1 MLKLAKRIAIILIS
15 ILLISK
21 NLIGLADASNL
32 YEPGVIYERY
42 SIPEGRVIL
51 CRVNPQTGMD
61 EKSLDDGETWVVVG
75 GEIEGIIERRGPV
88 SKYTLSVPNDGL
100 FHEVSGFSG
109 EYSKNTAVKMTASW
123 LPTFQKVDFEI
134 RDEVNGGAQGF
145 TLSSGG
151 SKTVTLWEASNWG
164 LYVRVSGQNPQS
176 VSGELYIEFN

>member
-1 MLKLAKRIAIILIS
+1 MKMIRKTFS
-15 ILLISK
+15 ILLVFLMSLCMTIPSMATEMTRDE
-21 NLIGLADASNL
+21 IDGIEVG
-32 YEPGVIYERY
+32 EPIV
-42 SIPEGRVIL
+42 
-51 CRVNPQTGMD
+51 
-61 EKSLDDGETWVVVG
+61 
-75 GEIEGIIERRGPV
+75 GIIERRGPV
-88 SKYTLSVPNDGL
+88 SKYSLSVPNDGL

-151 SKTVTLWEASNWG
+151 TRTVTLWAASNWG

-176 VSGELYIEFN
+176 VSGELYVEFN